1 MNPRRVEVRIS
12 PSFDINRRD
21 LIDAY
26 FSGTETN
33 ADDGDMMEKV
43 EKIAT
48 DRMNGWTVM
57 VDVLP
62 VMLFL
67 LLLVVVVV

>member
-12 PSFDINRRD
+12 PSFDIDRRD

-43 EKIAT
+43 EQIAT
-48 DRMNGWTVM
+48 DRMNG
-57 VDVLP
+57 
-62 VMLFL
+62 
-67 LLLVVVVV
+67 